1 MSVIIDKLKTLD
13 KCLDKLDAVDR
24 NKFLFSNFK
33 EVNKELETVLD
44 EFILIVKT
52 NKEIG
57 FSENENTLLVDMVNK
72 IVSLE
77 ARFLPKSDIM
87 GSFSKSMI

>member
-13 KCLDKLDAVDR
+13 KCLDKLDVVDR
-24 NKFLFSNFK
+24 DKFLFSNFK
-33 EVNKELETVLD
+33 EVNKELETLLE
-44 EFILIVKT
+44 EFDLIVKT

-57 FSENENTLLVDMVNK
+57 FSENENTLLENMVNK

>member
-1 MSVIIDKLKTLD
+1 MSVII
-13 KCLDKLDAVDR
+13 DKLDAVDR
-24 NKFLFSNFK
+24 NKFLFANFK

-57 FSENENTLLVDMVNK
+57 FSENDNTLLENMVNK

-77 ARFLPKSDIM
+77 ARFLPKSDII
-87 GSFSKSMI
+87 GSFSRSMI

>member
-24 NKFLFSNFK
+24 NKFSFSNFK

-57 FSENENTLLVDMVNK
+57 FSENENILLENMVNK

-77 ARFLPKSDIM
+77 ARFFPKSDIM

>member
-1 MSVIIDKLKTLD
+1 M
-13 KCLDKLDAVDR
+13 
-24 NKFLFSNFK
+24 
-33 EVNKELETVLD
+33 NKELETVLD

-57 FSENENTLLVDMVNK
+57 FSENENTLLENMVNK